1 MTTHRFEYGPTT
13 MRRVAGKLARIGA
26 VAAVAVVSACTTSR
40 PPSTASESGTPLLPQ
55 GAITTTTAAAA
66 PQSQPQIQKLG
77 EPFTLGDLRLTML
90 AVQDPF
96 PSTPQVQP
104 APGNRLVSIKYE
116 VLSQSSDSKKLSEL
130 PVIELR
136 DSTGAGYRSE
146 HGRVSVVGG
155 SGAPGELPAGKI
167 MESNAV
173 FEVPDSASGLQ
184 VTFRSLVSPSEQ
196 QVVTLN

>member
-1 MTTHRFEYGPTT
+1 MW
-13 MRRVAGKLARIGA
+13 KLTRIVLA
-26 VAAVAVVSACTTSR
+26 VAAAASACTSSR
-40 PPSTASESGTPLLPQ
+40 SATTASEASTTLPMQ
-55 GAITTTTAAAA
+55 VAVTTSTSA
-66 PQSQPQIQKLG
+66 QSQRVLNKQG
-77 EPFTLGDLRLTML
+77 EPFTIGGVRVTVL
-90 AVQDPF
+90 ALQDPF
-96 PSTPQVQP
+96 PSTPQMHP

-116 VLSQSSDSKKLSEL
+116 VLSQSSDSKNLSEL

-136 DSTGAGYRSE
+136 VSTGAGYRSE

-155 SGAPGELPAGKI
+155 SGAPGELPAGKG

>member
-1 MTTHRFEYGPTT
+1 
-13 MRRVAGKLARIGA
+13 MRRVAGNLARIGT

-40 PPSTASESGTPLLPQ
+40 PPSTASESSTPLPPQ
-55 GAITTTTAAAA
+55 GAITTTAAAAMTA
-66 PQSQPQIQKLG
+66 PQSQPLIQKLG

-104 APGNRLVSIKYE
+104 APGKRLVSIKYE

>member
-1 MTTHRFEYGPTT
+1 
-13 MRRVAGKLARIGA
+13 MRRVAGNLARIGT

-40 PPSTASESGTPLLPQ
+40 PPSTASESGTPLPPQ
-55 GAITTTTAAAA
+55 GAITTTTTAMTA
-66 PQSQPQIQKLG
+66 PQSQPLLQKLG

-116 VLSQSSDSKKLSEL
+116 VLSQSSDFKKLSEL